1 MIDDGQQIFDL
12 NSFFSPPF
20 LQFSFYIILQGA
32 VNIYRL
38 DDDTMHPIEYDF
50 DPKSKFAEFDDDPE
64 QREDLI
70 SQTFGNYVVTL
81 GKSFFFLIDRKL
93 SLIDFMIVQWEV
105 LILANEPW

>member
-1 MIDDGQQIFDL
+1 MIDDGQQILAL
-12 NSFFSPPF
+12 NSFCFSF
-20 LQFSFYIILQGA
+20 SLKFSFYIILQGA

-81 GKSFFFLIDRKL
+81 GKRFLYLIDRTL
-93 SLIDFMIVQWEV
+93 TFIDFIIVQWEV
-105 LILANEPW
+105 LILENEPW